1 MMQHIL
7 VVKMYLRTVS
17 DENLNDVAY
26 EIARN
31 LKYDGYQRTSAS
43 MIYKFFDKKIGPGVS
58 ANEKIA
64 EKLHKPV
71 IQKFKKG
78 KVYAR
83 FKEFY

>member
-7 VVKMYLRTVS
+7 VVKIYLRTVS
-17 DENLNDVAY
+17 DENLNDIAC

-43 MIYKFFDKKIGPGVS
+43 MIYMFFDKKIGPGVS